1 MQGQIS
7 MTLMTLNMT
16 SGNIEYIFIEL
27 AVPNNPYFDP
37 EILSLVL
44 LESIL
49 YQKCQTIT
57 NLTLQ
62 YDLADLEDDLGNN

>member
-1 MQGQIS
+1 
-7 MTLMTLNMT
+7 MTLLTLIGI
-16 SGNIEYIFIEL
+16 GNICIEL
-27 AVPNNPYFDP
+27 ADPNNPCFDP

-44 LESIL
+44 PEGIL
-49 YQKCQTIT
+49 SPTYQQIT